1 MRILLKYTLKS
12 IGERKFRAFL
22 IIFAIALSCGLFLAS
37 TRLSDNIGTMF
48 LDKIKSIYGTIDLM
62 VYPKEHSG
70 QNFVSMTCYD
80 EVADEIEAAI
90 PSVASSGT
98 YKLGGKNKSWNISIS
113 GYNVEDYLK
122 FNKLKILEGDTSD
135 FRGNQIILSEQ
146 ALKELGFKVGDSF
159 EMDISGAKRKVTI
172 CAMADKVGM
181 FSDEKN
187 GFVAMMPFDTI
198 SRYNHTNGKPST
210 LYLVAKKGA
219 NVKALLETIEM
230 NHSMCKVEQP
240 FDEETIKQ
248 ELSSI
253 TVPFLMMTCI
263 VVFMSAFIIYSC
275 FKVIMLEKLPV
286 VGTFRSIG
294 ADKKMMNR
302 VLLLEALF
310 YGAAGGLFACLLG
323 IGCLLG
329 LEKMMSGMIM
339 DGASDISLDVPMSSF
354 ITTFA
359 LGVGMAVLSTIA
371 PILSVS
377 KISLKDIIL
386 NNRPHKKS
394 KTLRNCIIGIVFI
407 IISFIIASAIQGNI
421 AILTTLLGFFL
432 LIIGVIKILPI
443 IVLGLSKA
451 LGVVFQ
457 TVFGN
462 IGELATKNIKKNK
475 SVLNSITLITIGM
488 SILLTISTMTKNM
501 QITVFDVYGDLKCEV
516 MGYVDNF
523 SDQRLKMLRRIN
535 GVDNIIECIEEYRKV
550 NEFEGKNI
558 YIEAISTTKL
568 MPYVDFNV
576 AGDEEALLKKLQTGR
591 YMILN
596 DFLQHRYNVKEGDVV
611 TLDFD
616 GKPREYTIIG
626 FMDTQWNNS
635 QMALVPIKYYRQD
648 ASAKQYSW
656 FYMGL
661 KPGADAA
668 KVIKDIEDH
677 INGDYSRID
686 TVQNFAINNAE
697 SNNQIMSMISVFA
710 ILAMVI
716 GIVGVL
722 NNLMISFIERKQ
734 NIAMLRSIGMSKL
747 QVLKM
752 IFIEGLGSG
761 LVGAI
766 TGIGSGILCCKI
778 FEYVIMAMDLELEMK
793 IIPGLFVSYLIS
805 GMLITIIGSII
816 PARGSSKLNII
827 EAIKYE

>member
-22 IIFAIALSCGLFLAS
+22 IIFAIALSCGLFLSS

-48 LDKIKSIYGTIDLM
+48 LDKIKSMYGTIDLI
-62 VYPKEHSG
+62 VYPAEHTG
-70 QNFVSMTCYD
+70 QSFVSMTSYR
-80 EVADEIEAAI
+80 EVEDEIEAAI
-90 PSVASSGT
+90 PYIASSGT
-98 YKLGGKNKSWNISIS
+98 YSLGEKRKSWQISIS
-113 GYNVEDYLK
+113 GYNIEDYLK

-146 ALKELGFKVGDSF
+146 ALNELGVKVGDTF
-159 EMDISGAKRKVTI
+159 DMTISGAKRKVTV
-172 CAMADKVGM
+172 CAVADKVGM
-181 FSDEKN
+181 FSDEKS
-187 GFVAMMPFDTI
+187 GFVGMMPFDTI
-198 SRYNHTNGKPST
+198 SRYNHTNGNPSMI
-210 LYLVAKKGA
+210 YLVAKKGA
-219 NVKALLETIEM
+219 NVKALLEEIQQ
-230 NHSMCKVEQP
+230 NHSKCKVEQP

-310 YGAAGGLFACLLG
+310 YGAAGGICACLLG
-323 IGCLLG
+323 IGCLYG

-339 DGASDISLDVPMSSF
+339 DGSCEVNLEVPMSSF
-354 ITTFA
+354 IITFA
-359 LGVGMAVLSTIA
+359 LGVVMAVLSTIA

-394 KTLRNCIIGIVFI
+394 KTLRNCIMGIIFI
-407 IISFIIASAIQGNI
+407 IVAFLIAKAIQGNI

-432 LIIGVIKILPI
+432 VIIGVIKILPV
-443 IVLGLSKA
+443 IVLWLSKII
-451 LGVVFQ
+451 GVFFQ
-457 TVFGN
+457 AVFGN

-488 SILLTISTMTKNM
+488 SVLLTISTMTKNM
-501 QITVFDVYGDLKCEV
+501 QITVFDVYGDLKCEL
-516 MGYVDNF
+516 MGYVGGFD
-523 SDQRLKMLRRIN
+523 DQRLKMLRRID
-535 GVDNIIECIEEYRKV
+535 GVDNVIECIEEYRKV
-550 NEFEGKNI
+550 NEFEGKNV
-558 YIEAISTTKL
+558 YIEAISTTQL
-568 MPYVDFNV
+568 TPYVDFKI

-596 DFLQHRYNVKEGDVV
+596 DFVQNRYKVKEGDQI

-616 GKPREYTIIG
+616 GKPREYTVIG

-648 ASAKQYSW
+648 SKINEYSW
-656 FYMGL
+656 FYMSL
-661 KPGADAA
+661 KPQADEA
-668 KVIKDIEDH
+668 KVIEDIEDH
-677 INGDYSRID
+677 LNGDYSRID
-686 TVQNFAINNAE
+686 TVQNFAVNNAE
-697 SNNQIMSMISVFA
+697 QNNQIMSMISVFA

-722 NNLMISFIERKQ
+722 NNLMISFIERRQ

-761 LVGAI
+761 LIGAI

-778 FEYVIMAMDLELEMK
+778 FEYVIMAIDLELAMN
-793 IIPGLFVSYLIS
+793 IIPELFVSYLIG